1 MDKLNSWLAS
11 QKLFIYHLH
20 KKVNVITL
28 NVQLVCIFQVGLATE
43 DGVSNDTYRPLLA
56 KLPGGQITLEEAYA
70 AMDKIMKEVISYTD
84 VSRHYTQDF
93 LVD

>member
-1 MDKLNSWLAS
+1 M
-11 QKLFIYHLH
+11 
-20 KKVNVITL
+20 
-28 NVQLVCIFQVGLATE
+28 ATE